1 MDIRPFRGWRFAG
14 PEISSQI
21 APPYDV
27 LQQAD
32 KDGFLAADE
41 TNIVAVDLPHM
52 PPKTVGPDAVYEAA
66 AKRLAQ
72 WQADGTL
79 VQADAPAMYV
89 YEQSYSWAGVEYV
102 RRAVLAG
109 VRATPLGEDVI
120 PHEHTFDGPKAD
132 RLKLTQATQM
142 QLSPIFGFYNDPIGT
157 VDVLRASAGEPIV
170 TAKLQGVTEKL
181 WAVTDAAAIGQV
193 QDALAS
199 VPVYIA
205 DGHHRYTTAMNYR
218 DALRDAGK
226 IDSEHEANF
235 VLFALVAGDDAGL
248 IVLPTH
254 RVAAG
259 LTDAFSPQALADA
272 LGDAFEVQPMA
283 DAAMDLSNAD
293 DALSPIGVHGMAL
306 SWQDQLWSIRL
317 VNADA
322 MGAVAPDQ
330 PQAWRDLDVA
340 ILHELI
346 LDRALASFKS
356 DGFEISYTPDG
367 NLARTQVQS
376 GQADAAFLLQSTPVA
391 AVEAVANAPA
401 SMPHKS
407 TYFYPKLATGMILKP
422 VE

>member
-32 KDGFLAADE
+32 KDGFLAADA

-52 PPKTVGPDAVYEAA
+52 PPKTVGPDAAYQAA

-132 RLKLTQATQM
+132 RLKLTQETHM

-170 TAKLQGVTEKL
+170 TAELQGVTEKL

-193 QDALAS
+193 QDALAN

-218 DALRDAGK
+218 DQLRDAGE

-272 LGDAFEVQPMA
+272 LGDAFEVAPMA
-283 DAAMDLSNAD
+283 DAAMDLSDAD
-293 DALSPIGVHGMAL
+293 AALSPIGTHGMAL
-306 SWQDQLWSIRL
+306 AWQDQLWSIRL

-322 MGAVAPDQ
+322 MTAVAPDQ
-330 PQAWRDLDVA
+330 PQPWRDLDVA
-340 ILHELI
+340 ILQELI
-346 LDRALASFKS
+346 LDRALTSFKS
-356 DGFEISYTPDG
+356 DDFQISYTPDG
-367 NLARTQVQS
+367 NAARSQVQS
-376 GQADAAFLLQSTPVA
+376 GQADAAFLLQSTAVA
-391 AVEAVANAPA
+391 AVEAVADAPA